1 MKMVGRYVFSVCSC
15 ILDDLHKK
23 GIDYVTLPRS
33 VIFNN
38 YSDVRKTCSYC
49 IGLHHGYASIYC
61 KKHEEQLLIF
71 FSHEVCRSTTER
83 CSCQLWRSYHSLK

>member
-23 GIDYVTLPRS
+23 GIDYVTLPSS

-38 YSDVRKTCSYC
+38 YSDVRKTCSC
-49 IGLHHGYASIYC
+49 FISLHHG
-61 KKHEEQLLIF
+61 
-71 FSHEVCRSTTER
+71 
-83 CSCQLWRSYHSLK
+83 

>member
-33 VIFNN
+33 VVFNN
-38 YSDVRKTCSYC
+38 YSDVRKTYSYC
-49 IGLHHGYASIYC
+49 IGLHHG
-61 KKHEEQLLIF
+61 
-71 FSHEVCRSTTER
+71 
-83 CSCQLWRSYHSLK
+83 